1 MVMSQEQGGMT
12 EKQTFDDDDDD
23 DDDDAVAL
31 MCSGC
36 TAGRMD
42 LFPIFKDEGWGR
54 TTFHLDEAGVDVHV
68 LDGSVEVELDALE
81 KPWLV
86 VLPILILGVLQAG
99 WQVRNTGASTL
110 DDVAGRPHGCGP
122 RYAHQ

>member
-1 MVMSQEQGGMT
+1 MT
-12 EKQTFDDDDDD
+12 GKQTTDDDDDD
-23 DDDDAVAL
+23 DDDHDHDDAVVL

-36 TAGRMD
+36 TAGSMD
-42 LFPIFKDEGWGR
+42 LSPIFKDEGWGR
-54 TTFHLDEAGVDVHV
+54 TAFHLDEAGVNVHV

-110 DDVAGRPHGCGP
+110 DDVAGRPRGCGP